1 MLDTTSYPGVN
12 VELHEDGGWILMQ
25 RMFPVASASHTS
37 FERDWSNYSDGFG
50 DGSPSSADN
59 YWLGLR
65 NIHRLVQLG
74 ASSLRIEVSQLLI
87 TVYKYCLQILSG
99 AVKLD

>member
-1 MLDTTSYPGVN
+1 M
-12 VELHEDGGWILMQ
+12 ELHEVGGWILMQ
-25 RMFPVASASHTS
+25 RKVPVFHAS
-37 FERDWSNYSDGFG
+37 FNRDWSDYRDGFG
-50 DGSPSSADN
+50 DGSPSSVDN
-59 YWLGLR
+59 YWLGLKHV
-65 NIHRLVQLG
+65 HRLVQLG

>member
-25 RMFPVASASHTS
+25 KMVPVDTVYHAT
-37 FERDWSNYSDGFG
+37 FIRDWSDYRDGFG
-50 DGSPSSADN
+50 DGSPSRVNN
-59 YWLGLR
+59 YWLGLK

-87 TVYKYCLQILSG
+87 TVYKYCLHILSA

>member
-1 MLDTTSYPGVN
+1 
-12 VELHEDGGWILMQ
+12 MQ
-25 RMFPVASASHTS
+25 RKVPAASVPHET
-37 FERDWSNYSDGFG
+37 FKRDWSDYRDGFG
-50 DGSPSSADN
+50 DGSPSSVDN
-59 YWLGLR
+59 YWLGLKHV
-65 NIHRLVQLG
+65 HRLVQLG